1 MQIPSF
7 VSNITLPP
15 LEYHRMMI
23 DWCQATRASHPV
35 FYDEAHGLWIIMRYE
50 EAVHFDDYTIFSSEH
65 RQAYAHKTESG
76 KKQFTNLI
84 SMDPPRHRQMR
95 SLVTQAFSARTIAE
109 MAPQIET
116 ITSQLLEP
124 VLPRREMDWMT
135 GLANPLPV
143 MVIAA
148 MLGLSP
154 DEWASYKI
162 WVDEIVNETPQAREA
177 QRNLTVRFE
186 QAIEEHQ
193 KQPRQDVLSRLIAA
207 EVDGERLS
215 YEDLMGFCFT
225 LFIAGNITT
234 TNLLGNSL
242 LCFDLHPEAFAA
254 LQQNQALLPTAIEEI
269 LRYMS
274 PFRSGP
280 NNLIGGRTVMKDTT
294 LGGQSLPQG
303 AQVVV
308 NRVSVNFDEQQFP
321 DPERFDIGRDPNRHQ
336 TFGHG
341 IHFCLG
347 APLARLE
354 AKIALGMLLERMPE
368 AHIIHDQPL
377 QQIESSLFFGPK
389 YLPLAF

>member
-1 MQIPSF
+1 MQLPSF
-7 VSNITLPP
+7 VSDVTIPP
-15 LEYHRMMI
+15 LEYHRRLI
-23 DWCQATRASHPV
+23 DWCRTTRASHPV
-35 FYDEAHGLWIIMRYE
+35 FYDEAHALWIILRYE
-50 EAVHFDDYTIFSSEH
+50 DAVHFDDYTTFSSAH
-65 RQAYAHKTESG
+65 RQEYTQKAQAG
-76 KKQFTNLI
+76 KQQFTNLI

-116 ITSQLLEP
+116 MTRELLEP
-124 VLPRREMDWMT
+124 ALPQKEMDWMT

-143 MVIAA
+143 MVIAT
-148 MLGLSP
+148 MLGLP
-154 DEWASYKI
+154 REEWANYKA
-162 WVDEIVNETPQAREA
+162 WTDAIVNETAQAREA
-177 QRNLTVRFE
+177 QRNLTAHFV
-186 QAIEEHQ
+186 QAIEEHH

-234 TNLLGNSL
+234 TNLLGNAL

-254 LQQNQALLPTAIEEI
+254 LRQKPALLPTAIEEV

-294 LGGQSLPQG
+294 LGGQPLPQG

-308 NRVSVNFDEQQFP
+308 NRVSVNFDEQQFT
-321 DPERFDIGRDPNRHQ
+321 DPEHFDIGRDPNHHQ

-354 AKIALGMLLERMPE
+354 AKIALNMLLERMPE
-368 AHIIHDQPL
+368 AHIVARP
-377 QQIESSLFFGPK
+377 
-389 YLPLAF
+389 